1 MKLKVNLEIL
11 GNETEVEIEVP
22 NEFES
27 LSDFEQ
33 MEYIEKKVISKINYS
48 WDY

>member
-11 GNETEVEIEVP
+11 GNETEIEIEVP
-22 NEFES
+22 NEYEG

-33 MEYIEKKVISKINYS
+33 MEYIEEKVISKINYT

>member
-22 NEFES
+22 NEYES
-27 LSDFEQ
+27 WSDFRQ
-33 MEYIEKKVISKINYS
+33 MTYIEEEIISKINYT

>member
-22 NEFES
+22 SEFEN

-33 MEYIEKKVISKINYS
+33 MEYIEEKVISKINYS

>member
-11 GNETEVEIEVP
+11 GNETEVEIEVHD
-22 NEFES
+22 EFES

-33 MEYIEKKVISKINYS
+33 MEYIEEKVISKINYT

>member
-11 GNETEVEIEVP
+11 GNETEVEIEVHD
-22 NEFES
+22 EFES

-33 MEYIEKKVISKINYS
+33 MEYIEEKLFQK
-48 WDY
+48 

>member
-22 NEFES
+22 NEYENW
-27 LSDFEQ
+27 SDFKQ
-33 MEYIEKKVISKINYS
+33 MEYIEEKIVSKINYS